1 MSLYARLAAA
11 GVVLL
16 LVFAG
21 GWRLGVR
28 LTQGRWDAA
37 ERERLTQQAVLEARA
52 EKAEAEAA
60 RLRQAQRATSAKAS
74 SARTER
80 VIHAT
85 ATDPVFADCRVP
97 DGVRDDLAAAIDQAN
112 AAR

>member
-21 GWRLGVR
+21 GWRLGVK

-37 ERERLTQQAVLEARA
+37 ERERLTEAALLEARA

-60 RLRQAQRATSAKAS
+60 KLRQAQRAVSAKAS
-74 SARTER
+74 AERTER
-80 VIHAT
+80 VIHVT